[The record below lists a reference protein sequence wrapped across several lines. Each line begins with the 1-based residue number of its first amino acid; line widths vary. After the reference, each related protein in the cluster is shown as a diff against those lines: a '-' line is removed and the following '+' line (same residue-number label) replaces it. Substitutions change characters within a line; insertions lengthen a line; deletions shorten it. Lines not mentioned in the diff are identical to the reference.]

1 MAIKFGTD
9 IHGGQKIKPNDFGN
23 PLTID
28 HQQVKKN
35 LLTAGGWLLIR
46 VKMCSFEW
54 MSYKLLYRWP
64 WNLVQTLMLMSG

>member
-35 LLTAGGWLLIR
+35 LLTAGG
-46 VKMCSFEW
+46 
-54 MSYKLLYRWP
+54 
-64 WNLVQTLMLMSG
+64 